1 MTDNQEQNN
10 NIDFAEEFNK
20 VRKSLVIVAA
30 VLSIVFFGAA
40 VVYVQFM
47 APTVEGL
54 SGRIGELAYFR
65 AREMQQAGEVEAA
78 VDLYREALTRRFDDP
93 RQRGWCLRHFGELLL
108 NLERYDE
115 AIPVLETCVQE
126 FPSDFQAWRFLVN
139 AQQQNGNFPAAI
151 EAANTWFE
159 LTGEAGLKHNQ
170 GHAAYHLGMSLLS
183 NDEPEAALLA
193 FKKGYQLNPK
203 TENPYRAA
211 VILEQRGEYE
221 EARVLYGAYLSQRSG
236 LYLDEARA
244 RLQRLRDR
252 VTSE

>member
-1 MTDNQEQNN
+1 MTENQEQNN

-20 VRKSLVIVAA
+20 VRRSLVFVAA
-30 VLSIVFFGAA
+30 VLSMIFFGAA
-40 VVYVQFM
+40 IFYVQWM

-115 AIPVLETCVQE
+115 AIPVLEVCVQD
-126 FPSDFQAWRFLVN
+126 FPSDYQAWRFLVN
-139 AQQQNGNFPAAI
+139 AHQRSHNYPEAI
-151 EAANTWFE
+151 EAAKTWFE
-159 LTGEAGLKHNQ
+159 LTGEAGLKSNQ

-183 NDEPEAALLA
+183 NEEYEAALSA
-193 FKKGYQLNPK
+193 FTKGYQLNPK

-211 VILEQRGEYE
+211 VIHEQRGEIE
-221 EARVLYGAYLSQRSG
+221 EARVLYGAYLSQRAG
-236 LYLDEARA
+236 LYLDDARA
-244 RLQRLRDR
+244 RLQRLRDQ
-252 VTSE
+252 VASE